1 LKINF
6 RRYHRFIGWALVLPF
21 IAWSVTG
28 IFFLL
33 RPAYQDAYAPLL
45 IKSYPQTQLIQIPVS
60 DNWLEH
66 RYLESILGPH
76 LLVRSSKGWRHLNPV
91 SAADYPMPGRVELE
105 RLVNDAMDA
114 NRERYGQLTGG
125 SDLMFVTDTGA
136 EITVD
141 WNNFSLKQRGRD
153 TYWIN
158 QVYDIHYLRWSGI
171 SWLDKI
177 LGVAGLLLLIFMTIT
192 GIRLL
197 LKSPAH

>member
-1 LKINF
+1 
-6 RRYHRFIGWALVLPF
+6 
-21 IAWSVTG
+21 VTG
-28 IFFLL
+28 VFFLL

-125 SDLMFVTDTGA
+125 SDLMFVTDT
-136 EITVD
+136 E
-141 WNNFSLKQRGRD
+141 LK
-153 TYWIN
+153 
-158 QVYDIHYLRWSGI
+158 
-171 SWLDKI
+171 
-177 LGVAGLLLLIFMTIT
+177 
-192 GIRLL
+192 
-197 LKSPAH
+197 